1 MPNISEVSLGLLT
14 NQIKNEILNSQRYR
28 YIGSYLKRMGLDNI
42 GAFFGNSQVQEEQ
55 GHAQLIT
62 DYINDRNE
70 KVETLPIPSG
80 NVEISSLTHIAE
92 SFVEFEQATTA
103 SLSAIYKQAFD
114 EGDYMLADFMR
125 ELLKIQRTEED
136 EALGFL
142 DKAKMADN
150 DLKTWLIWDANF
162 GD

>member
-1 MPNISEVSLGLLT
+1 
-14 NQIKNEILNSQRYR
+14 
-28 YIGSYLKRMGLDNI
+28 
-42 GAFFGNSQVQEEQ
+42 
-55 GHAQLIT
+55 
-62 DYINDRNE
+62 
-70 KVETLPIPSG
+70 
-80 NVEISSLTHIAE
+80 
-92 SFVEFEQATTA
+92 
-103 SLSAIYKQAFD
+103 
-114 EGDYMLADFMR
+114 MLADFMR

>member
-1 MPNISEVSLGLLT
+1 VANISEVSLGLLN

-28 YIGSYLKRMGLDNI
+28 YIGSYLKKLGLDNI
-42 GAFFGNSQVQEEQ
+42 GNFFSGDQVNEEFE
-55 GHAQLIT
+55 HSKLIT

-70 KVETLPIPSG
+70 QVETIPIPSG
-80 NVEISSLTHIAE
+80 NVQINSLTHLAE
-92 SFVEFEQATTA
+92 LYNEFEKATTA
-103 SLSAIYKQAFD
+103 SLSAIFKQAFD

-125 ELLKIQRTEED
+125 EMIAKQRVEED
-136 EALGFL
+136 ESLTFL
-142 DKAKMADN
+142 DKATMADN